1 MKRIA
6 VLTAVLLSAVL
17 LGSCGKLVRLVDRNG
32 LLHHREESIMYEPA
46 PVCFEPIR
54 LSEEP
59 YAKCSSLKM
68 EYYEVIGQPVTDWIS
83 EPSSGIGGLYF
94 NMDTVE
100 LPTLTEFAPTQ
111 VIICVEDAITV
122 GLGIVDD
129 AKDTAAVVR
138 AFTEGEPTAMV
149 HAGSGYELKFTTDK
163 EEYAGIYYTLMY
175 VEGDDG
181 KNYIYDRSTQICVDV
196 GDVLLTYMPRD

>member
-1 MKRIA
+1 MSKRKI
-6 VLTAVLLSAVL
+6 LTMAMALCMAAILVVG
-17 LGSCGKLVRLVDRNG
+17 GSLAFFTDTEEKTNVFTAGNVQIVQEEKDRKGEDYGDETKKL
-32 LLHHREESIMYEPA
+32 YP
-46 PVCFEPIR
+46 
-54 LSEEP
+54 
-59 YAKCSSLKM
+59 
-68 EYYEVIGQPVTDWIS
+68 
-83 EPSSGIGGLYF
+83 
-94 NMDTVE
+94 
-100 LPTLTEFAPTQ
+100 
-111 VIICVEDAITV
+111 
-122 GLGIVDD
+122 IVDD